1 VEDTNGRSI
10 WGRIAF
16 YLGILVFI
24 FLTLFPILW
33 VFRMSIAVADDL
45 FATPPKII
53 PEVDTA
59 GKCGDGSG
67 GLTEWVPFSF
77 NCPTSY
83 ETIFATPDF
92 KKGLRNSV
100 IIAGITTIVCL
111 VIGSIAAYALAR
123 IRFFAQKPVLT
134 TVLAISFFPAVA
146 IIAPLFLQFQTFG
159 LLNTYWAA
167 IIPDVLFALPLTVFL
182 LVAYFRELPADLEE
196 AAKVDGATTWQAFWK
211 VTVPLS
217 APGVITTG
225 LLTFIFAWN
234 EFLFANSFLF
244 DPETQPA
251 TVIIPQFATTFTTDY
266 GAQAA
271 AAIVMTLPL
280 VILVLFFQRR
290 IVSGL
295 TAGATTG

>member
-1 VEDTNGRSI
+1 VDRDSQSVGA
-10 WGRIAF
+10 RIAF
-16 YLGILVFI
+16 YIGILVFI

-33 VFRMSIAVADDL
+33 VFRMSIAVPDDL

-53 PEVDTA
+53 PEVDTT

-67 GLTEWVPFSF
+67 GLTEFLPFSF
-77 NCPTSY
+77 KCPASY
-83 ETIFATPDF
+83 DTIFSTPDF
-92 KKGLRNSV
+92 TDGLRNSV

-111 VIGSIAAYALAR
+111 IIGSIAAYALAR
-123 IRFFAQKPVLT
+123 INFFARKPVLT
-134 TVLAISFFPAVA
+134 AVLAISFFPAVA
-146 IIAPLFLQFQTFG
+146 IIAPLFLQFQSFG

-167 IIPDVLFALPLTVFL
+167 IIPDVLFALPLTVYL
-182 LVAYFRELPADLEE
+182 LVAYFRELPEDLEE

-234 EFLFANSFLF
+234 EFLFANTFLF
-244 DPETQPA
+244 DSTTQPA
-251 TVIIPQFATTFTTDY
+251 TVVIPQFATVFTTDY

-271 AAIVMTLPL
+271 AAIVMTMPL